1 MPPLAPVTT
10 AVCAHTAYNC
20 NLRSHR
26 LQLATALAPPET
38 ATALTPPPRAA
49 ATLKWRELKNIVV
62 EGNQKQS
69 RVKSKMLAHWP
80 VDGRIEFDNVVM
92 RYRPTAAPALNG
104 VNLKI
109 AHGEKVGIVGRTGSG
124 KSTLLMALY
133 RMFDLA
139 VRLAFSLQFFFVL
152 VIL

>member
-1 MPPLAPVTT
+1 M
-10 AVCAHTAYNC
+10 
-20 NLRSHR
+20 
-26 LQLATALAPPET
+26 LQ
-38 ATALTPPPRAA
+38 
-49 ATLKWRELKNIVV
+49 
-62 EGNQKQS
+62 
-69 RVKSKMLAHWP
+69 HWP

-92 RYRPTAAPALNG
+92 RYRPTAQPALNG

-139 VRLAFSLQFFFVL
+139 VRPFASPADACVRLLFA
-152 VIL
+152 